1 MKPEPEH
8 DTEVQR
14 ILALKRHEQ
23 PPTGFFQ
30 GFSDK
35 IIDRIQTAG
44 PAPKLTWRQR
54 LSAEFY
60 GVPIYVCFVG
70 VAVFALLV
78 AGLLASLRLPP
89 PKASDETVH
98 SLVPPPPK
106 SQMGGDDKAKE
117 GSPTKGVQPM
127 SATLVPEAPAP
138 DPAPAK

>member
-1 MKPEPEH
+1 MKPEPEN

-14 ILALKRHEQ
+14 MLALKRHEQ
-23 PPTGFFQ
+23 PPAGFFH

-44 PAPKLTWRQR
+44 PAPKLTWRER

-60 GVPIYVCFVG
+60 GVPVYVCLVG
-70 VAVFALLV
+70 VVVFALLV

-89 PKASDETVH
+89 PNSSDDTVH

-106 SQMGGDDKAKE
+106 TQIGGDTKPKD
-117 GSPTKGVQPM
+117 GSPAKGVQPM
-127 SATLVPEAPAP
+127 SATVVPEAPG
-138 DPAPAK
+138 K